1 MCGILGVVA
10 AGRANSFDE
19 SRFRAALATLHHRG
33 PDGQQVKAVDQGVL
47 FGHARLSIIDLSD
60 ASNQP
65 FGIDDRYWLT
75 YNGEIFNY
83 LELRAELEALGAR
96 FETSGDTEV
105 LLRAYIQW
113 GPDCVSRFN
122 GMWAFAIWDR
132 QEKTLFASR
141 DRFGIKPFNYT
152 VVDGQLLFA
161 SEIKAML
168 ACRPDLAEPD
178 YVMIGN
184 FCRTSVGAQH
194 ERTWFRRVKRLM
206 PGHNLIW
213 RDGQIALHRYWD
225 YPKGTRRDIP
235 FDEAVREYRA
245 LFEDAVR
252 LRMRSDVPL
261 GITLSSGVD
270 SNSII
275 YVMQELDPSPHYC
288 LTSRFSRADD
298 LRQDPTIFAD
308 GAAVIDETVTAQ
320 RVAADL
326 GLQSEVVDTDYDDLV
341 TRMSEA
347 IWHLESGNSAP
358 AVIPL
363 MQLLAHARKHMTVV
377 MDGQGADELLGG
389 YITAVFWPAQ
399 ADLARQGRFAAVRAA
414 LREFR
419 RTYTA
424 RSGIMWTLRYL
435 SNSMPWIGRVQQKMS
450 GLDALY
456 GPRLTE
462 GFVRVADSPAIT
474 PAGRGALAR
483 VLQEQHVGGLVNL
496 LHYGD
501 AVSMANSLE
510 SRVPF
515 LDYRLVEY
523 VWRLPGDYKVRGGVG
538 KAIHRAA
545 MRGLVP
551 DDILD
556 DRKKHGFTT
565 PIAGVLRR
573 KHPDG
578 CDPLDLLLSERSLAR
593 GLFDRDGLTRVIAEH
608 RSGKA
613 DHGTLLYRLLST
625 ELWFRRFIDV
635 PAPSVPEPL
644 G

>member
-1 MCGILGVVA
+1 MCGILGVVRHDRA
-10 AGRANSFDE
+10 ALFDQ
-19 SRFRAALATLHHRG
+19 SRFRDALATMRHRG
-33 PDGQQVKAVDQGVL
+33 PDGQQVRAVDQGVL
-47 FGHARLSIIDLSD
+47 LGHTRLAIIDLSD

-96 FETSGDTEV
+96 FTTSGDTEV

-113 GPDCVSRFN
+113 GPACVNRFN

-141 DRFGIKPFNYT
+141 DRFGIKPFNYA
-152 VVDGQLLFA
+152 VVDDQLLFA
-161 SEIKAML
+161 SEIKALL

-178 YVMIGN
+178 YIMIGN

-194 ERTWFRRVKRLM
+194 EQTWFRRVKRLM

-213 RDGQIALHRYWD
+213 RKGVITLHRYWD
-225 YPKGTRRDIP
+225 YPKGTRRDLG
-235 FDEAVREYRA
+235 FDEAAHEYCA

-261 GITLSSGVD
+261 GITLSSGID
-270 SNSII
+270 SNSIV
-275 YVMQELDPSPHYC
+275 YVMQRLDPSPHYC
-288 LTSRFSRADD
+288 LTSRFRKADD
-298 LRQDPTIFAD
+298 LRQDPTIFVD
-308 GAAVIDETVTAQ
+308 GAATIDEAVVAQ

-326 GLQSEVVDTDYDDLV
+326 GLRSEVVDTDYDSLL
-341 TRMSEA
+341 TRMSQA
-347 IWHLESGNSAP
+347 LWHLESGNSAP

-389 YITAVFWPAQ
+389 YITAVFWPAM
-399 ADLARQGRFAAVRAA
+399 ADLARQGRIGAMQAG

-419 RTYTA
+419 RTYTM
-424 RSGIMWTLRYL
+424 RSGILWTLRYL
-435 SNSMPWIGRVQQKMS
+435 SNSMPWIGRLQQKAS
-450 GLDALY
+450 KLDALY
-456 GPRLTE
+456 GPALTE
-462 GFVRVADSPAIT
+462 GFVRVADSPPFT
-474 PAGRGALAR
+474 LAGEGVLAR

-501 AVSMANSLE
+501 AVSMAHSLE
-510 SRVPF
+510 MRVPF
-515 LDYRLVEY
+515 LDHRLVEY
-523 VWRLPGDYKVRGGVG
+523 VWQLPGEFKVRDGVG
-538 KAIHRAA
+538 KVIHRAA

-551 DDILD
+551 DAILD
-556 DRKKHGFTT
+556 ERKKHGFTT
-565 PIAGVLRR
+565 PISGVFRR

-593 GLFDRDGLTRVIAEH
+593 GLFDREGLMRVIAEH

-625 ELWFRRFIDV
+625 ELWFRRFIDGEHV
-635 PAPSVPEPL
+635 T
-644 G
+644 